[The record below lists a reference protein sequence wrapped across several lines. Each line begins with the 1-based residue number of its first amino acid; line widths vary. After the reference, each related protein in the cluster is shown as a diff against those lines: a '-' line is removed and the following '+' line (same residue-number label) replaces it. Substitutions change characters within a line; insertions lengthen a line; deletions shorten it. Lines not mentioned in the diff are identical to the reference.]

1 MVEYFMQFLGR
12 KRMMIKLL
20 IVGFNNLI
28 VGAVLE
34 KKEMIMFS
42 LIGFNSIISLL
53 VQFSGGEEEE
63 KEVAVDGR
71 GLQDLHTW

>member
-63 KEVAVDGR
+63 KEVAVDRR